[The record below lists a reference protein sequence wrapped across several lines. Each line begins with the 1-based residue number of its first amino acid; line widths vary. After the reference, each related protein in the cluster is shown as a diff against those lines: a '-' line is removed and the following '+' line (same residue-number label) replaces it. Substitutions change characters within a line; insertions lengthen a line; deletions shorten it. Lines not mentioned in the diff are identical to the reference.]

1 MYPYTGLTADAL
13 GNAYVPPLPAGVMAN
28 GTIFKLSPSAGVVGR
43 ETCCYGASQLR
54 RGMRPVLQH
63 WCSTE
68 LGTELGPNWG
78 DGTYPRFCV
87 QHIPEEPVNV
97 ASVPI
102 FFTTYLPY
110 DGWRCPLKP
119 KDGLNGPPARF
130 CVQHIPEEPV
140 NVPSAICPHILK
152 GFSRSGWYV
161 RVRTPSATEQKLS
174 SVLARELKAP
184 VIIICWIECSFLAC
198 LGQEAGHSKA

>member
-1 MYPYTGLTADAL
+1 MHRFASYKGDGMYPYTGLTADAL

-68 LGTELGPNWG
+68 LGT

-102 FFTTYLPY
+102 FFT
-110 DGWRCPLKP
+110 
-119 KDGLNGPPARF
+119 
-130 CVQHIPEEPV
+130 QHIFPTMDGDAH
-140 NVPSAICPHILK
+140 S
-152 GFSRSGWYV
+152 SQ
-161 RVRTPSATEQKLS
+161 RTA
-174 SVLARELKAP
+174 
-184 VIIICWIECSFLAC
+184 
-198 LGQEAGHSKA
+198 